1 MLFFFKYIVSVR
13 FVGIE
18 KICTAGLDG
27 QAQIHDLETSKK
39 MIDLKGHESG
49 LNHCSVSESN
59 PNLITTSSK
68 DGSIRIWDCRNNR
81 ANILC
86 VNTQHRQEWY
96 SIRSE
101 FEIFGS

>member
-1 MLFFFKYIVSVR
+1 MVLLIILFALSSMNNYSVR

-86 VNTQHRQEWY
+86 VNTQHRQE
-96 SIRSE
+96 
-101 FEIFGS
+101 